1 MLHLQPGVHLQKV
14 KALVPAHHKLHCAGT
29 LVIDRTGQRHRLLAH
44 GLAGGVADERA
55 GRLLD
60 HLLVAALDRA
70 LALVEVQQVAVAVA
84 NQLDLDMTRLLD
96 KFFNEHPVV
105 AKAVARLIA
114 AAGETLQRLLVVG
127 GHAQALAAAAGAGL
141 DHHRVTDAAGD
152 FNRAL
157 GRLDGAVDAG
167 NAVDAGHQREF
178 FGFDFVAHGRNR
190 VVLWADEDNA
200 CLFGPARKIGVFAE
214 ETVARVHR
222 LGAGLLASRN
232 DLVGL
237 QITLAAGRRADV
249 HSLVSQHHM
258 ASAAVSVGI
267 HRHRA
272 DAHFTGRL
280 DDAAGDFAPVG
291 DQDFGEH
298 QAPLSFLIRLGFVI
312 ARACLS
318 LGVCLSP
325 LGPRRTRRRECP
337 PPAARAP
344 PLFPCDG
351 YTVPQAAKGCP
362 VKACNE
368 TA

>member
-1 MLHLQPGVHLQKV
+1 MLYLQPGVHLQKV

-44 GLAGGVADERA
+44 GLAGGSADEGA

-60 HLLVAALDRA
+60 HLLVATLDRA
-70 LALVEVQQVAVAVA
+70 LALVEVQQVAMAVA
-84 NQLDLDMTRLLD
+84 NQLDLDMARLLD
-96 KFFNEHPVV
+96 KLLYENPVV
-105 AKAVARLIA
+105 AKAAARLVA
-114 AAGETLQRLLVVG
+114 AAGETLQRLLVVE
-127 GHAQALAAAAGAGL
+127 GHAQALATAAGTGL

-167 NAVDAGHQREF
+167 NAVDAGRQREF
-178 FGFDFVAHGRNR
+178 FGFDFVAHCRNR

-237 QITLAAGRRADV
+237 QITLPAGRRADV
-249 HSLVSQHHM
+249 HGLVSQHHM
-258 ASAAVSVGI
+258 TGAAVSVGI
-267 HRHRA
+267 HRHRE
-272 DAHFTGRL
+272 DAHFAGRL

-298 QAPLSFLIRLGFVI
+298 QILPSFSVSRTVVVAWRWATALPRSTISEPATVTAYLPPLM
-312 ARACLS
+312 
-318 LGVCLSP
+318 SP
-325 LGPRRTRRRECP
+325 AL
-337 PPAARAP
+337 RAP
-344 PLFPCDG
+344 P
-351 YTVPQAAKGCP
+351 
-362 VKACNE
+362 
-368 TA
+368 